1 MSKIKI
7 LVVDDEK
14 NIVELLK
21 INLERYGYDVISAYT
36 GMEAITLTST
46 DTPDLILLDVM
57 LPDSDGIKICSMIRS
72 NEKTSDIP
80 IIMVSAKS
88 EEEDKIEGLI
98 AGADDYITKPFSIKE
113 IEARIQSVLRRS
125 KSNAGEK
132 NKLSIEERDKLYI
145 NKDKYEVLVGGLK
158 ADLTLSEF
166 KLLSKIFENPN
177 KVYTREELMDV
188 ISSDKDKTDIRTI
201 DVHIRNIRKKIE
213 IDGDEFIETV
223 RGIGYRVK

>member
-201 DVHIRNIRKKIE
+201 DVHIRN
-213 IDGDEFIETV
+213 
-223 RGIGYRVK
+223 